1 MVGGIVKIY
10 IGPFLFLNGM
20 HMRLIN
26 CSQINT
32 HLLILGLGNA
42 CLLPKLAK
50 KNVFSFMTFFHIVKN
65 TCMHLLAKWNNV

>member
-50 KNVFSFMTFFHIVKN
+50 KKCIFIYDVLPH
-65 TCMHLLAKWNNV
+65 CEEHMHAPISQME